1 MNLTENMCAPD
12 AAKKLILRNALLK
25 GQGELKS
32 NLRSKIIEGLRPEQ
46 SKGGQ
51 NEPEDPSSDKLWSLY
66 YHCKHTSKPPTLAV
80 SINKENY
87 THEFIKEGRSLAV
100 NVLDRD
106 TGMVFIGRFGFKCG
120 RDIDKFD
127 GVKYHLSPLGNPIL
141 EENSTAFLEVRID
154 KEVDVGTHTIFIGEV
169 VDADIQSDGEP
180 LTYAHYHLV
189 KKGKAPKTAPTY
201 IEE

>member
-1 MNLTENMCAPD
+1 
-12 AAKKLILRNALLK
+12 
-25 GQGELKS
+25 
-32 NLRSKIIEGLRPEQ
+32 
-46 SKGGQ
+46 
-51 NEPEDPSSDKLWSLY
+51 
-66 YHCKHTSKPPTLAV
+66 
-80 SINKENY
+80 
-87 THEFIKEGRSLAV
+87 
-100 NVLDRD
+100 
-106 TGMVFIGRFGFKCG
+106 MVFIGRFGFKCG

-127 GVKYHLSPLGNPIL
+127 GVKYHLSSLGNPIL
-141 EENSTAFLEVRID
+141 EENSTAFLEVRVD

>member
-1 MNLTENMCAPD
+1 MNPKTLHQISYGLYVVTARMGDKIN
-12 AAKKLILRNALLK
+12 
-25 GQGELKS
+25 GQIA
-32 NLRSKIIEGLRPEQ
+32 NTVFQI
-46 SKGGQ
+46 
-51 NEPEDPSSDKLWSLY
+51 
-66 YHCKHTSKPPTLAV
+66 TSKPPTLAV

-100 NVLDRD
+100 NVLNRD
-106 TGMVFIGRFGFKCG
+106 TGMVFIGRFGFKSG

-127 GVKYHLSPLGNPIL
+127 GIKHRLSQLGNPIL
-141 EENSTAFLEVRID
+141 EENSTAFLEVRVE

-169 VDADIQSDGEP
+169 VDADILSDGEP